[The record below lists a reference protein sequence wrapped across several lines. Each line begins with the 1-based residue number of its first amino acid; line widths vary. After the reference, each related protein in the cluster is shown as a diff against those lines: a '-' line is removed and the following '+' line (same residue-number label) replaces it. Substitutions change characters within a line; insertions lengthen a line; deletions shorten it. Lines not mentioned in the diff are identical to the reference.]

1 MNANPATGVFEH
13 VVREVWIVTAAHG
26 EHRGGLAATF
36 VNPASIVPAMP
47 RVVAGISKAHETWK
61 LIEAS
66 GSFAAHLVDESQL
79 ELVWQFGL
87 QSSREADKFA
97 GVESRTAT
105 TGSPILVDAIAW
117 IDCRVES
124 RLDTGD
130 RTIYLAEV
138 VEAAVLRE
146 ATPLSLQRLLTL
158 APAGKRELLRTQIA
172 ADADRDAD
180 AIARWRTL
188 RD

>member
-1 MNANPATGVFEH
+1 MNANPATGVFER